1 MTTTPCRH
9 PRLVKCPEGRRC
21 KTCGRL
27 VYMKGA
33 ATLCFWLAVLAG
45 SFVLL
50 LVRTA
55 RVG

>member
-1 MTTTPCRH
+1 MITAPCRH
-9 PRLVKCPEGRRC
+9 RGLVRCAEGRRC
-21 KTCGRL
+21 AGCGRL
-27 VYMKGA
+27 VYVKGA

-45 SFVLL
+45 AFVLL

>member
-1 MTTTPCRH
+1 MITATCRH
-9 PRLVKCPEGRRC
+9 RGLVKCAEGRRC
-21 KTCGRL
+21 AGCGRL
-27 VYMKGA
+27 IYVKGA

-45 SFVLL
+45 AFVLL